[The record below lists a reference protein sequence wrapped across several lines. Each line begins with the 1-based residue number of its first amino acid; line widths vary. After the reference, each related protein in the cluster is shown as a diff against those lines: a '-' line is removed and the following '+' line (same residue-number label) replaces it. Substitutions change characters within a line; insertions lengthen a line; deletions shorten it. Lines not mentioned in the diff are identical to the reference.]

1 MRPRVDHPERLDAAR
16 AGGAPRHG
24 ARAVRVGRA
33 RTVPGTEEGG
43 PTVIGALI
51 QGLRPRQ
58 WTKNLLLFAGVLFSQ
73 QAGHPELLLR
83 AAVGFVA
90 FSLLAGSV
98 YLLNDLRDI
107 EQDRLH
113 PKKRLRAIASG
124 RLPVPA
130 ARAAT
135 VLLLLTVAALSAW
148 LGPLFSIVVAAYLV
162 MNFAYSHGLRDQ
174 VLVDVFFIA
183 LGFVLRAIAGV
194 ELLRPL
200 SPATTLSH
208 WLLVCTFFGALFLA
222 LAKRRREL
230 ENAGEDAGRRR
241 TVLQQYTPALLD
253 GLLIVSAASSIM
265 SYALYT
271 IWPAT
276 VAKFNTEALLYTV
289 PFVTYGVFRYL
300 YLVRASEITEDPSQ
314 VLLSDRPL
322 TACVALYLVT
332 VVLIL
337 YYFRG

>member
-1 MRPRVDHPERLDAAR
+1 M
-16 AGGAPRHG
+16 
-24 ARAVRVGRA
+24 
-33 RTVPGTEEGG
+33 
-43 PTVIGALI
+43 IGALI
-51 QGLRPRQ
+51 QELRPRQ
-58 WTKNLLLFAGVLFSQ
+58 WTKNLLVFAGVLFSQ

-83 AAVGFVA
+83 ATGGFFA

-98 YLLNDLRDI
+98 YLLNDLRDVG
-107 EQDRLH
+107 QDRLH
-113 PKKRLRAIASG
+113 PKKRERPIASG

-130 ARAAT
+130 AWTAVVA
-135 VLLLLTVAALSAW
+135 LLLAVGALSAW
-148 LGPLFSIVVAAYLV
+148 LGPLFSIVAGAYLV
-162 MNFAYSHGLRDQ
+162 MNFAYSFGLRDQ
-174 VLVDVFFIA
+174 VLLDVFFIA

-200 SPATTLSH
+200 SPETTLSP

-230 ENAGEDAGRRR
+230 ANAGEGAGQRRA
-241 TVLQQYTPALLD
+241 VLLQYTPPLLD

-276 VAKFNTEALLYTV
+276 VAKFGTDALLYTV
-289 PFVTYGVFRYL
+289 PFVTYGIFRYL
-300 YLVRASEITEDPSQ
+300 YLVRASESTEDPSQ

-322 TACVALYLVT
+322 IICVLLYLVA

-337 YYFRG
+337 YTHG

>member
-1 MRPRVDHPERLDAAR
+1 M
-16 AGGAPRHG
+16 
-24 ARAVRVGRA
+24 
-33 RTVPGTEEGG
+33 
-43 PTVIGALI
+43 IGALI
-51 QGLRPRQ
+51 QELRPRQ
-58 WTKNLLLFAGVLFSQ
+58 WSKNLLLFAGVLFSQ

-83 AAVGFVA
+83 AATGFVT

-98 YLLNDLRDI
+98 YLLNDLRDV

-113 PKKRLRAIASG
+113 PKKRERQIASG

-130 ARAAT
+130 AWAAVA
-135 VLLLLTVAALSAW
+135 VLLLAVGALSFW
-148 LGPLFSIVVAAYLV
+148 LGPQFSIVAAAYLV
-162 MNFAYSHGLRDQ
+162 MNVAYNHGLRDQ
-174 VLVDVFFIA
+174 VLLDVFFIA

-200 SPATTLSH
+200 SPATALSP

-230 ENAGEDAGRRR
+230 TNAGEDVGRRR
-241 TVLQQYTPALLD
+241 AVLAHYTPALLD
-253 GLLIVSAASSIM
+253 GLLLVSAASSIM

-289 PFVTYGVFRYL
+289 PFVTYGIFRYL
-300 YLVRASEITEDPSQ
+300 YLVRASESTEDPSQ

-322 TACVALYLVT
+322 LICVLLYLVT

-337 YYFRG
+337 YTHG